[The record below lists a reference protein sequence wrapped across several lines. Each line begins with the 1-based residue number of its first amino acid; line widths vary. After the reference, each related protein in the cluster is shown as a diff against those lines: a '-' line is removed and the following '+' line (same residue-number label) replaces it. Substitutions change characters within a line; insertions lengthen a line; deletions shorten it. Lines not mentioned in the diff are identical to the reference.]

1 MNSHYDLIAIGGGS
15 GGLAVTKRA
24 ASYGAKAA
32 VIEGGRLGGACVN
45 VGCVPKKVMWNAAS
59 IAQSITDA
67 PDYGFAPASPAVDWS
82 KMTASRDAYVQ
93 RLNDIHDRNL
103 GKADVDLIHGFARLV
118 NPNTVEVD
126 GQHYTADHI
135 VITTGGRPFVPQ
147 LPGAEFGITSD
158 GFFGLTELP
167 TKIAVVGGGYI
178 GVEIAGVLNTL
189 GSDVTLVL
197 RGKEPLGAFDPLIR
211 ETLAQQMVDDGIDIR
226 SQIRLESLTKTEQ
239 GISITAANSDDIG
252 PFDQI
257 IWAIGRSPNSDQL
270 DIENAGVLRDTQGFI
285 PVDDFQNT
293 NIKGLY
299 AIGDITGKAALTPVA
314 IAAGRRLADRLFGGQ
329 TESKLN
335 YDLIP
340 TVVFSHPPIGS
351 IGLTEKEAINQHGAK
366 QIKTYQARFTGMY
379 HALTQHKVKT
389 AMKLICVG
397 AEEKVVGCHIIGPG
411 ADEMLQGFSVAIKM
425 GATKQDF
432 DNTLA
437 IHPTSSEEL
446 VTLT

>member
-1 MNSHYDLIAIGGGS
+1 MSSHYDLIAIGGGS

-24 ASYGAKAA
+24 AIHGAKTA

-59 IAQSITDA
+59 IAQAITDA
-67 PDYGFAPASPAVDWS
+67 PDYGFSTASPVIDWT

-103 GKADVDLIHGFARLV
+103 GKANVDLIQGFARFIS
-118 NPNTVEVD
+118 PNTIEVD
-126 GQHYTADHI
+126 DQHYTADHI
-135 VITTGGRPFVPQ
+135 VITTGGRPFVPR
-147 LPGAEFGITSD
+147 LPGAELGISSD
-158 GFFGLTELP
+158 GFFELTQLP
-167 TKIAVVGGGYI
+167 AKVAVVGGGYI

-189 GSDVTLVL
+189 GSEVSLVL
-197 RGKEPLGAFDPLIR
+197 RGKDPLGAFDPLIR
-211 ETLAQQMVDDGIDIR
+211 QTLAQQMRDDGIDIC
-226 SQIRLESLTKTEQ
+226 SQIKLESLTKSGQ
-239 GISITAANSDDIG
+239 GISITTTNGDDIG
-252 PFDQI
+252 PFDQV
-257 IWAIGRSPNSDQL
+257 IWAIGRSPNSHQL
-270 DIENAGVLRDTQGFI
+270 DIENAAVLCDTQGFI
-285 PVDDFQNT
+285 PVDDYQNT
-293 NIKGLY
+293 NIKAIY

-314 IAAGRRLADRLFGGQ
+314 IAAGRRLADRLFGGKAN
-329 TESKLN
+329 SKLD

-351 IGLTEKEAINQHGAK
+351 IGLTESKAANQYGAEK
-366 QIKTYQARFTGMY
+366 IKTYQTRFTGMY
-379 HALTQHKVKT
+379 HALTEHKVKT

-411 ADEMLQGFSVAIKM
+411 ADEMLQGFAVAIKM